1 MINENRAPLRK
12 PRQRLQRGGETKA
25 QQVPPELLNI
35 SRPSSA
41 KQRLKSLNLIFKQ
54 SRKENPDGKNIYVSY
69 VELSAALPS
78 FPRGEIWRKK
88 KRSHRAS
95 CRVLRR
101 IDK

>member
-1 MINENRAPLRK
+1 MIDENRARLRK
-12 PRQRLQRGGETKA
+12 PRGGETKA
-25 QQVPPELLNI
+25 QQVPHKLLNI

-41 KQRLKSLNLIFKQ
+41 KQRLKSLNSIYLIYLLRRQ
-54 SRKENPDGKNIYVSY
+54 IYYVSY

-78 FPRGEIWRKK
+78 FSRGEIWRKK
-88 KRSHRAS
+88 KQSHRVS

>member
-1 MINENRAPLRK
+1 MIDENRTRLRK
-12 PRQRLQRGGETKA
+12 PRGRETKA
-25 QQVPPELLNI
+25 QQVPPKILNI

-41 KQRLKSLNLIFKQ
+41 KQRLKSLNLIYLHWKGEPRRQ
-54 SRKENPDGKNIYVSY
+54 IYYVSY

-88 KRSHRAS
+88 KQSHRAS

-101 IDK
+101 IAK